1 MPNRLEVRLSG
12 TGGQGLITAGII
24 LAEASGIYDGKNVV
38 QSEAFGTQSRGGAS
52 KADVIISDGDDEG
65 TFPEVTSPDILLAM
79 SQPAANTYAK
89 DVKPSGVMVLD
100 SFFVKQVP
108 QTTAKVHNLPLTTIA
123 REQTGMDIAASIV
136 GLGVISAVAGIVSR
150 ESLEKAVR
158 VRSPKGFEEK
168 NIDALR
174 AGFRAGDALKGQ
186 SQQQLA

>member
-1 MPNRLEVRLSG
+1 MPKRTEVRLSG

-123 REQTGMDIAASIV
+123 RAQTGMDIAASIV

-174 AGFRAGDALKGQ
+174 AGFRAGDALKG
-186 SQQQLA
+186 